1 MRRKP
6 ESRAVSPGR
15 AGRAVDKVAAL
26 GSAVRRA
33 RVVHP
38 RGEVF
43 RAVVATT
50 GEHRHGAALLD
61 TPGEHAALVRLS
73 KAVSTP
79 AGLPDILG
87 LAIRVHGAGA
97 DGGPLDLALA
107 TTGTAPGL
115 RHLLVPR
122 RDFCAAYTSLLPYS
136 VGGRRRM
143 LAATPADPARGIPA
157 DPAALVTAVTG
168 EPLAFHLLVAG
179 FTGPWLPAATLTLT
193 GPDPH
198 GADPAFDVVRNALD
212 DLRPAGWLNRLRGP
226 AYRGSQRGRGRIDG

>member
-1 MRRKP
+1 MGRKL
-6 ESRAVSPGR
+6 ENQAVGPGKV
-15 AGRAVDKVAAL
+15 GRAVEKVAAF
-26 GSAVRRA
+26 GASVRRA
-33 RVVHP
+33 RAVHP

-43 RAVVATT
+43 RAVVTTT

-61 TPGEHAALVRLS
+61 QPGEHAALVRLS

-79 AGLPDILG
+79 GGLPDVLG
-87 LAIRVHGAGA
+87 LAVRVHDAGA

-122 RDFCAAYTSLLPYS
+122 RDFCAVYTSLLPYC

-143 LAATPADPARGIPA
+143 LAATPADPARSVPP
-157 DPAALVTAVTG
+157 DPAVLAAAVAG
-168 EPLAFHLLVAG
+168 APLAFHLRVAG

-193 GPDPH
+193 GPAPQ
-198 GADPAFDVVRNALD
+198 GVDPAFDVVVNALD

-226 AYRGSQRGRGRIDG
+226 AYRGSQRGRGVVDG